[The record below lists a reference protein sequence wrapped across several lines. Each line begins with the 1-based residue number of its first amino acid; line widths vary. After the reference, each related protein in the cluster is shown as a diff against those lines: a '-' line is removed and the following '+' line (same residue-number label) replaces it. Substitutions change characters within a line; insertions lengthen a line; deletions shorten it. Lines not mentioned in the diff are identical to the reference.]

1 MPRLLE
7 QYVSGLPGLEEM
19 FPVPAELIS
28 QRENATEFPD
38 ANCAGPHDQAEAE
51 AFGAALWEASNGLT
65 AVR

>member
-7 QYVSGLPGLEEM
+7 QYVPDLPNLEEM

-38 ANCAGPHDQAEAE
+38 ASCAGPHDHAEAV
-51 AFGAALWEASNGLT
+51 ALGAALWEASADLT
-65 AVR
+65 AAH